1 MILLLIMFISIV
13 LVRRFTRGDTLE
25 EYAEKYDRGTG
36 TVSYVPLSYFSGTE
50 HSDTPATTPATGAT
64 TGVSADDVSVNAST
78 GSTVSEE
85 ENMAANEVRPNKSTE
100 NSTVVTDP
108 GDNGDGSVLSPEP
121 QGDKQNR
128 PQLSPFSINEIPDD
142 IFARMQGKS
151 YPDNCSI
158 PREDLRYLTV
168 QYVDFNG
175 ATQQGELVC
184 NKLVAQDLLEI
195 FQALYEASYPIQSIK
210 LIDDYNAD
218 DDASVAANNTSCFCY
233 RVVDGTT
240 RLSNHA
246 KGLAIDINPLYNPY
260 VKFNADGSPYTKLPV
275 CEPYIDRSDA
285 TFNPYRIDTN
295 DLCYQL
301 FIQHGF
307 SWGGAWQNSRDYQH
321 FEKK

>member
-1 MILLLIMFISIV
+1 MFISIL
-13 LVRRFTRGDTLE
+13 LVRRFTKGDTLE
-25 EYAEKYDRGTG
+25 EYAQKNEILEEVPDT
-36 TVSYVPLSYFSGTE
+36 TV
-50 HSDTPATTPATGAT
+50 TTPATGAA
-64 TGVSADDVSVNAST
+64 TGASAADAAVNAST
-78 GSTVSEE
+78 GSGENEE
-85 ENMAANEVRPNKSTE
+85 EIMPEKSTR
-100 NSTVVTDP
+100 
-108 GDNGDGSVLSPEP
+108 PEESME
-121 QGDKQNR
+121 KA
-128 PQLSPFSINEIPDD
+128 PFSISEIPDD

-158 PREDLRYLTV
+158 PREDLRYLKV
-168 QYVDFNG
+168 QYIDFNG

-184 NKLVAQDLLEI
+184 NKAIAQDLLEI
-195 FQALYEASYPIQSIK
+195 FQALYEAAYPIQSIR

-218 DDASVAANNTSCFCY
+218 DDVSVAANNTSCFCY

-240 RLSNHA
+240 KLSNHA

-285 TFNPYRIDTN
+285 VVNPYRIDTD

-307 SWGGAWQNSRDYQH
+307 RWGGAWKNSRDYQH
-321 FEKK
+321 FEK